1 MSQAMNGVVNQAMN
15 WSAFVLILAGVVLNA
30 IAQLALKASVT
41 GLGEIGVDASS
52 LWTSAGSLVANVWLW
67 VGLVCYGFSLI
78 IWVVALSRVEVSV
91 AYPMLSMG
99 YIINAVAAWH
109 LFGESLG
116 AGKLTGIGIIIIGVY
131 VLARS

>member
-1 MSQAMNGVVNQAMN
+1 MNGVVNQAMN
-15 WSAFVLILAGVVLNA
+15 WSAFALILTGVVLNA
-30 IAQLALKASVT
+30 IAQLALKASVI
-41 GLGEIGVDASS
+41 GLGEIGVDVSS
-52 LWTSAGSLVANVWLW
+52 LWTSAGSLIVNVWLW
-67 VGLVCYGFSLI
+67 IGLVCYGFSLI
-78 IWVVALSRVEVSV
+78 IWIVALSRVEVSV
-91 AYPMLSMG
+91 AYPMLSIG